1 MTVGAALLLI
11 AVGAILRFAVQT
23 VSTHGFN
30 VHTIGDI
37 LMLIGVLGLVL
48 WMLVWSPWAPRRRTR
63 VVAPPRNVER
73 TVQRTTVERTPDAY
87 PDGRYPD
94 GRYPDGRAPA
104 PADPAID
111 DYRTL
116 PLDERDGRYR

>member
-37 LMLIGVLGLVL
+37 LMLVGILGLVL
-48 WMLVWSPWAPRRRTR
+48 WMLVWSPWAPRRRGSTVR
-63 VVAPPRNVER
+63 RSSTVVPPRDARDPEVYRRE
-73 TVQRTTVERTPDAY
+73 TVYRQDGDY
-87 PDGRYPD
+87 PPPG
-94 GRYPDGRAPA
+94 
-104 PADPAID
+104 DPAAD

-116 PLDERDGRYR
+116 PLDERDPRYR

>member
-11 AVGAILRFAVQT
+11 AVGAILRFAVST

-37 LMLIGVLGLVL
+37 LMLIGIIGIVL
-48 WMLVWSPWAPRRRTR
+48 WMLLWSPFAPRRRTG
-63 VVAPPRNVER
+63 APPPPR
-73 TVQRTTVERTPDAY
+73 DADARY

-94 GRYPDGRAPA
+94 GRYPDGRYP
-104 PADPAID
+104 PPRDPAAG
-111 DYRTL
+111 DYETL
-116 PLDERDGRYR
+116 PLDERDRRYR